1 MTKAR
6 VTIGA
11 LALLVAAA
19 LGIGY
24 GSLQENAGSEPV
36 RPPRAVAS
44 DASAHESL
52 LYGRVTTADGTV
64 YQGRLRWGGDQEAL
78 WGSYFNAFKS
88 ENPWVAHAPRQ
99 RRSVGIF
106 GLDIARWEGEM
117 NGERPFVARMGD
129 ITRIE
134 RSGRDILVELKS
146 GTEFVLNRMGSDE
159 LGDGLW
165 VWDES
170 AGRVELREADIRSV
184 EPLAAPRRGDPPLPI
199 HGTVRTPQGEFTG
212 LVAWDRERSLGSD
225 QVGGLTESDEY
236 RSTRLDA
243 VRSIE
248 RRGPGRSLVTLLDG
262 TELLLSGTRD
272 VGRNNRGLY
281 VDDRRYGRVLIP
293 WEAFERVD
301 FDQAG
306 SAPAYDDFPAGSPLR
321 GSVSTHSGRRLV
333 GRLVFDLDETETTET
348 LDAPSEGVDY
358 TLLFGLIASIT
369 LPAGTGSATVTLR
382 SGEDLR
388 LERAGDLSDE
398 NGGMLVFTAEG
409 PADPDY
415 VPWADVARIDF
426 ERPSAMYPP
435 DTSEREP

>member
-11 LALLVAAA
+11 LAVLVAAA
-19 LGIGY
+19 LAIGY
-24 GSLQENAGSEPV
+24 GSLQENAGSEPL
-36 RPPRAVAS
+36 RPPRAVAA

-64 YQGRLRWGGDQEAL
+64 YQGRMRWGGDQEAL

-88 ENPWVAHAPRQ
+88 ENPWVAYAPRQ
-99 RRSVGIF
+99 RRSFGIF
-106 GLDIARWEGEM
+106 GLDIARWEAETA
-117 NGERPFVARMGD
+117 GERPFVARMGD

-165 VWDES
+165 VWDEA
-170 AGRVELREADIRSV
+170 AGLVELREADIRTV

-199 HGTVRTPQGEFTG
+199 YGTVRTPQGEFTG

-225 QVGGLTESDEY
+225 EVGGLTESDEY

-248 RRGPGRSLVTLLDG
+248 RRGPSRSLVTLLDG
-262 TELLLSGTRD
+262 TELLLSGTSD
-272 VGRNNRGLY
+272 LGRNNRGLY

-293 WEAFERVD
+293 WEVFERVD

-306 SAPAYDDFPAGSPLR
+306 SAPAYDDFPPGGPLR
-321 GSVSTHSGRRLV
+321 GSVSTRSGRRLL
-333 GRLVFDLDETETTET
+333 GRLVFDLDESETTET

-369 LPAGTGSATVTLR
+369 LPAGPGSATVTLH
-382 SGEDLR
+382 SGEELR

-398 NGGMLVFTAEG
+398 NGGMLVFAAEG
-409 PADPDY
+409 RAAPDY

-426 ERPSAMYPP
+426 GRPSATYPS
-435 DTSEREP
+435 DASEREP